1 MQHFIK
7 IIVDQLEI
15 MPTLRKVSIYQLRFL
30 ILICKHN
37 LTVFLIVNTVF
48 KICIMRILLYPM
60 VTGARTHAIF
70 YLSCSDI

>member
-30 ILICKHN
+30 ILICKHD
-37 LTVFLIVNTVF
+37 LTVFLIVNSTRHRF
-48 KICIMRILLYPM
+48 SKY
-60 VTGARTHAIF
+60 A
-70 YLSCSDI
+70 